1 MSNYVKIL
9 IAVIFS
15 LVLVVSAYLLA
26 PLVPKVVEMNNQ
38 STHIVTVKGV
48 SEKIVKA
55 DELNFTL
62 ELNVFANTS
71 KEGGALLDN
80 ETKILLDY
88 LVSSGLP
95 KEDIFFK
102 EINVNKIDNPN
113 LPKLSFVKS
122 FGVVTKKVDI
132 GQMILKNLWNLNQ
145 KNMGVGAS
153 QWNIN
158 YVFNG
163 LNEIKPQMIE
173 EATKNAR
180 VSANVFAKS
189 SNLHID
195 KIKHASQGQFSI
207 EDDSKLGYKKVR
219 VVTTVDFYLAN

>member
-15 LVLVVSAYLLA
+15 LVLVICAYLLA

-62 ELNVFANTS
+62 ELNVFANSS
-71 KEGGALLDN
+71 KEGGALLDS

-180 VSANVFAKS
+180 VSANVFAQS

-207 EDDSKLGYKKVR
+207 EDDSKLGFKKVR
-219 VVTTVDFYLAN
+219 VVTTVDFYLVN